1 MRMVPQ
7 RMFSGLRPIQVGG
20 FSADYAET
28 WMRRVPQSALSGL
41 GSVQVG
47 GFSAVF
53 AGTWMRRAPPR
64 MFSGLRPI
72 QVGGFSA
79 VFAGTWM
86 ERGPRRARRELERRR
101 GGRVGS
107 WRGDEEGA
115 EGAVAEATWTE
126 GRENGR
132 KSSLPSKKNQRICRH
147 CHILAERIGFFAPY
161 KKEDH
166 SKSDKDRWTDGQI
179 DRR

>member
-1 MRMVPQ
+1 MRRAPP
-7 RMFSGLRPIQVGG
+7 RAFCGLQPIQV
-20 FSADYAET
+20 
-28 WMRRVPQSALSGL
+28 R
-41 GSVQVG
+41 

-53 AGTWMRRAPPR
+53 AGTWMRRVPP
-64 MFSGLRPI
+64 MAFCGLRPI

-86 ERGPRRARRELERRR
+86 RWGLQRAFCGLRPIQVGGFSAVFAGTWLERGPRRELERRR
-101 GGRVGS
+101 GGRGGS

-132 KSSLPSKKNQRICRH
+132 KSSLPSKIIEDFAGTAIFWQKESGSLHRI
-147 CHILAERIGFFAPY
+147 
-161 KKEDH
+161 K
-166 SKSDKDRWTDGQI
+166 
-179 DRR
+179 RRPKQKR